1 MAAHLQLLLV
11 RLLPTILVA
20 GLVPAAPTRPLLLDS
35 SGSIGLGV
43 GQSYDQGHRQ
53 GFRQR
58 GDWEDSRWP
67 LKGYGIRDDW
77 ASTLGSKSIC
87 SEVTLLTAPG
97 VLCNI
102 EGAAPYLMAARF
114 AGYLLQG
121 GNATSGSTTEQT
133 SGEANQKRSY
143 STDEHVPWMVADY
156 VISQGASQAGV
167 GIIKQLRGEAQVDV
181 FLCMD
186 ANCNGFVDIQTIIPY
201 DESNPMSKLSPDD
214 GSWCKDAPSKCQE
227 VGAGGQKK
235 QSPRRAILF
244 SRLHIGNR
252 LAVPVA
258 IRRDMPKH
266 NYARPLSN
274 TNRDDA
280 TVHELVW
287 GESSASWDKGD
298 QVMMPVGTLV
308 RLALWGETETAML
321 SNDLAVPAKR
331 GDGFEALHYG
341 MYRVHDPWTN
351 ETFCTVIV
359 VPSSVWYD
367 EHGWNASHRDPGC
380 ANASDVEFVT
390 KHAFVYDSYFRQS
403 VFVDERVKVVG
414 RVSNSKEYI
423 PGSATQ
429 SITFGTGETDTHGLL
444 FDPDPAL
451 ISLPGPLQLNKTAL
465 GLYGYHLGLAVRPV
479 QSMTLNLPN
488 NGRYGFSSYASAN
501 CTRPACRILVVGSA
515 VRQLTDITKERFAS
529 PLNYNPTFTMYWSA
543 HKRDQIFGAKWD
555 SYRYRWTGGSVHN
568 PEYEDED
575 LNKNMATAIAAAR
588 NTTAPV
594 FGIHILPA
602 WSDANRTAYLAWL
615 QHFPENCMHLL
626 QIPRK
631 HFRFQKPTTWERGDM
646 YAGNPRWDVNII
658 VTGNAKGFEAHLP
671 YWESGYMTR
680 FLQTLQDAI
689 NQSLPDDK
697 EIQDISMYYNPPSSN
712 APPSTSHQP
721 TLLTP
726 KQLSKMGYPK
736 QTNGSESLRDDSAT
750 SQDPPAMVDASTT
763 LDDLETQLAT
773 ALPTAPPLR
782 YNWKNYAYTDGS
794 YKQTSHK
801 TSPMDAE
808 CDTPGIGAGVY
819 FPPQAANEDDERG
832 VPIVPAGDSHPQN
845 TINRAELVGI
855 LAALR
860 HGAHMIATDSLS
872 SMYQIKKMLRR
883 PQDLLNHQHCELIKE
898 IVTEIVN
905 RGLRTTLHK
914 VKGHASIIGNER
926 ADAIAK
932 AAATGDTSDYEEC
945 EKYESPSNNR
955 LTQYWPHKTQ
965 WNNRWSR
972 TNNGQRTLIDRFK
985 RVNPL
990 TDLHDSVRH
999 YCHQKSR
1006 FGMANRATCY
1016 FEAFK
1021 RIEERLD
1028 LPASNEYMTSGK
1040 IKYAERKTAL
1050 RYRYGTMWTRKMAY
1064 RCGHAPSSKCLL
1076 CGDEDGGHHT
1086 ASGCPA
1092 LKRMYINRHNKV
1104 GRLIMTRVL
1113 RGRKGAFVIQMD
1125 LGSTENCAEDGIMA
1139 HQSRNIPWELLP
1151 RGLKEA
1157 VQQAQG
1163 TTDKRPDGMLY
1174 KPKNGNNP
1182 AEYWIIEVKICR
1194 DSDPTGQQSKAD
1206 YQHQVLIDKIKDIDP
1221 TAKVWYYPLLVGV
1234 AGTIYN
1240 STTMNLQA
1248 LGIKGQALKQCI
1260 SEVHTAAVKSLHSIY
1275 TTKRKLEKPKE
1286 PQWHRRNY
1294 KKVS

>member
-1 MAAHLQLLLV
+1 
-11 RLLPTILVA
+11 
-20 GLVPAAPTRPLLLDS
+20 
-35 SGSIGLGV
+35 
-43 GQSYDQGHRQ
+43 
-53 GFRQR
+53 
-58 GDWEDSRWP
+58 
-67 LKGYGIRDDW
+67 
-77 ASTLGSKSIC
+77 
-87 SEVTLLTAPG
+87 
-97 VLCNI
+97 
-102 EGAAPYLMAARF
+102 
-114 AGYLLQG
+114 
-121 GNATSGSTTEQT
+121 
-133 SGEANQKRSY
+133 
-143 STDEHVPWMVADY
+143 
-156 VISQGASQAGV
+156 
-167 GIIKQLRGEAQVDV
+167 
-181 FLCMD
+181 
-186 ANCNGFVDIQTIIPY
+186 
-201 DESNPMSKLSPDD
+201 
-214 GSWCKDAPSKCQE
+214 
-227 VGAGGQKK
+227 
-235 QSPRRAILF
+235 
-244 SRLHIGNR
+244 
-252 LAVPVA
+252 
-258 IRRDMPKH
+258 
-266 NYARPLSN
+266 
-274 TNRDDA
+274 
-280 TVHELVW
+280 
-287 GESSASWDKGD
+287 
-298 QVMMPVGTLV
+298 
-308 RLALWGETETAML
+308 
-321 SNDLAVPAKR
+321 
-331 GDGFEALHYG
+331 
-341 MYRVHDPWTN
+341 
-351 ETFCTVIV
+351 
-359 VPSSVWYD
+359 
-367 EHGWNASHRDPGC
+367 
-380 ANASDVEFVT
+380 
-390 KHAFVYDSYFRQS
+390 
-403 VFVDERVKVVG
+403 
-414 RVSNSKEYI
+414 
-423 PGSATQ
+423 
-429 SITFGTGETDTHGLL
+429 
-444 FDPDPAL
+444 
-451 ISLPGPLQLNKTAL
+451 
-465 GLYGYHLGLAVRPV
+465 
-479 QSMTLNLPN
+479 
-488 NGRYGFSSYASAN
+488 
-501 CTRPACRILVVGSA
+501 
-515 VRQLTDITKERFAS
+515 
-529 PLNYNPTFTMYWSA
+529 
-543 HKRDQIFGAKWD
+543 
-555 SYRYRWTGGSVHN
+555 
-568 PEYEDED
+568 
-575 LNKNMATAIAAAR
+575 
-588 NTTAPV
+588 
-594 FGIHILPA
+594 
-602 WSDANRTAYLAWL
+602 
-615 QHFPENCMHLL
+615 
-626 QIPRK
+626 
-631 HFRFQKPTTWERGDM
+631 M

-763 LDDLETQLAT
+763 PDDLETQLAT

-801 TSPMDAE
+801 ASPIDAE
-808 CDTPGIGAGVY
+808 CDAPGIGAGVY

-914 VKGHASIIGNER
+914 VKGHASIIGNEK

-932 AAATGDTSDYEEC
+932 AATGDTSDYEEC

-965 WNNRWSR
+965 WDNRWSR
-972 TNNGQRTLIDRFK
+972 TNGQRTLIDRFK

-1040 IKYAERKTAL
+1040 IEYAERKIAL

-1125 LGSTENCAEDGIMA
+1125 LGSAENCAEDGIMA

-1163 TTDKRPDGMLY
+1163 TTDKRLDGMLY

-1240 STTMNLQA
+1240 NTTMNLQA

-1275 TTKRKLEKPKE
+1275 TT
-1286 PQWHRRNY
+1286 
-1294 KKVS
+1294 

>member
-1 MAAHLQLLLV
+1 
-11 RLLPTILVA
+11 
-20 GLVPAAPTRPLLLDS
+20 
-35 SGSIGLGV
+35 
-43 GQSYDQGHRQ
+43 
-53 GFRQR
+53 
-58 GDWEDSRWP
+58 
-67 LKGYGIRDDW
+67 
-77 ASTLGSKSIC
+77 
-87 SEVTLLTAPG
+87 
-97 VLCNI
+97 
-102 EGAAPYLMAARF
+102 
-114 AGYLLQG
+114 
-121 GNATSGSTTEQT
+121 
-133 SGEANQKRSY
+133 
-143 STDEHVPWMVADY
+143 
-156 VISQGASQAGV
+156 
-167 GIIKQLRGEAQVDV
+167 
-181 FLCMD
+181 
-186 ANCNGFVDIQTIIPY
+186 
-201 DESNPMSKLSPDD
+201 
-214 GSWCKDAPSKCQE
+214 
-227 VGAGGQKK
+227 
-235 QSPRRAILF
+235 
-244 SRLHIGNR
+244 
-252 LAVPVA
+252 
-258 IRRDMPKH
+258 
-266 NYARPLSN
+266 
-274 TNRDDA
+274 
-280 TVHELVW
+280 
-287 GESSASWDKGD
+287 
-298 QVMMPVGTLV
+298 
-308 RLALWGETETAML
+308 
-321 SNDLAVPAKR
+321 
-331 GDGFEALHYG
+331 
-341 MYRVHDPWTN
+341 
-351 ETFCTVIV
+351 
-359 VPSSVWYD
+359 
-367 EHGWNASHRDPGC
+367 
-380 ANASDVEFVT
+380 
-390 KHAFVYDSYFRQS
+390 
-403 VFVDERVKVVG
+403 
-414 RVSNSKEYI
+414 
-423 PGSATQ
+423 
-429 SITFGTGETDTHGLL
+429 
-444 FDPDPAL
+444 
-451 ISLPGPLQLNKTAL
+451 
-465 GLYGYHLGLAVRPV
+465 
-479 QSMTLNLPN
+479 
-488 NGRYGFSSYASAN
+488 
-501 CTRPACRILVVGSA
+501 
-515 VRQLTDITKERFAS
+515 
-529 PLNYNPTFTMYWSA
+529 
-543 HKRDQIFGAKWD
+543 
-555 SYRYRWTGGSVHN
+555 
-568 PEYEDED
+568 
-575 LNKNMATAIAAAR
+575 
-588 NTTAPV
+588 
-594 FGIHILPA
+594 
-602 WSDANRTAYLAWL
+602 
-615 QHFPENCMHLL
+615 
-626 QIPRK
+626 
-631 HFRFQKPTTWERGDM
+631 
-646 YAGNPRWDVNII
+646 
-658 VTGNAKGFEAHLP
+658 
-671 YWESGYMTR
+671 
-680 FLQTLQDAI
+680 
-689 NQSLPDDK
+689 
-697 EIQDISMYYNPPSSN
+697 
-712 APPSTSHQP
+712 
-721 TLLTP
+721 
-726 KQLSKMGYPK
+726 MGYPK
-736 QTNGSESLRDDSAT
+736 QTNGSESRRDDSAT

-782 YNWKNYAYTDGS
+782 YNWKNYVYTDGS

-801 TSPMDAE
+801 ASPIDAE
-808 CDTPGIGAGVY
+808 CDAPGIGAGVY
-819 FPPQAANEDDERG
+819 FPPQAAKEDDERG

-855 LAALR
+855 LAALS

-914 VKGHASIIGNER
+914 VKGHASIIGNEK

-955 LTQYWPHKTQ
+955 LTQYWPYKTQ
-965 WNNRWSR
+965 WNNRWS
-972 TNNGQRTLIDRFK
+972 TNGQRTLIDRFK

-1139 HQSRNIPWELLP
+1139 HQSRNIPWEFLP

-1174 KPKNGNNP
+1174 KPKIGNNP

>member
-1 MAAHLQLLLV
+1 
-11 RLLPTILVA
+11 
-20 GLVPAAPTRPLLLDS
+20 
-35 SGSIGLGV
+35 
-43 GQSYDQGHRQ
+43 
-53 GFRQR
+53 
-58 GDWEDSRWP
+58 
-67 LKGYGIRDDW
+67 
-77 ASTLGSKSIC
+77 
-87 SEVTLLTAPG
+87 
-97 VLCNI
+97 
-102 EGAAPYLMAARF
+102 
-114 AGYLLQG
+114 
-121 GNATSGSTTEQT
+121 
-133 SGEANQKRSY
+133 
-143 STDEHVPWMVADY
+143 
-156 VISQGASQAGV
+156 
-167 GIIKQLRGEAQVDV
+167 
-181 FLCMD
+181 
-186 ANCNGFVDIQTIIPY
+186 
-201 DESNPMSKLSPDD
+201 
-214 GSWCKDAPSKCQE
+214 
-227 VGAGGQKK
+227 
-235 QSPRRAILF
+235 
-244 SRLHIGNR
+244 
-252 LAVPVA
+252 
-258 IRRDMPKH
+258 
-266 NYARPLSN
+266 
-274 TNRDDA
+274 
-280 TVHELVW
+280 
-287 GESSASWDKGD
+287 
-298 QVMMPVGTLV
+298 
-308 RLALWGETETAML
+308 
-321 SNDLAVPAKR
+321 
-331 GDGFEALHYG
+331 
-341 MYRVHDPWTN
+341 
-351 ETFCTVIV
+351 
-359 VPSSVWYD
+359 
-367 EHGWNASHRDPGC
+367 
-380 ANASDVEFVT
+380 
-390 KHAFVYDSYFRQS
+390 
-403 VFVDERVKVVG
+403 
-414 RVSNSKEYI
+414 
-423 PGSATQ
+423 
-429 SITFGTGETDTHGLL
+429 
-444 FDPDPAL
+444 
-451 ISLPGPLQLNKTAL
+451 
-465 GLYGYHLGLAVRPV
+465 
-479 QSMTLNLPN
+479 
-488 NGRYGFSSYASAN
+488 
-501 CTRPACRILVVGSA
+501 
-515 VRQLTDITKERFAS
+515 
-529 PLNYNPTFTMYWSA
+529 
-543 HKRDQIFGAKWD
+543 
-555 SYRYRWTGGSVHN
+555 
-568 PEYEDED
+568 
-575 LNKNMATAIAAAR
+575 
-588 NTTAPV
+588 
-594 FGIHILPA
+594 
-602 WSDANRTAYLAWL
+602 
-615 QHFPENCMHLL
+615 
-626 QIPRK
+626 
-631 HFRFQKPTTWERGDM
+631 M

-658 VTGNAKGFEAHLP
+658 VTGNAKGFEAHLR

-763 LDDLETQLAT
+763 QDDLETQLAT

-782 YNWKNYAYTDGS
+782 YNWKNYVYTDGS

-801 TSPMDAE
+801 ASPIDAE
-808 CDTPGIGAGVY
+808 CDAPGIGAGVY

-845 TINRAELVGI
+845 TINRAEVVGI

-914 VKGHASIIGNER
+914 VKGHASIIGNEK

-955 LTQYWPHKTQ
+955 LTQYWPYKTQ
-965 WNNRWSR
+965 WNNRWSL
-972 TNNGQRTLIDRFK
+972 TNGQRTLIDRFK

-1174 KPKNGNNP
+1174 KPKIGNIP

>member
-1 MAAHLQLLLV
+1 
-11 RLLPTILVA
+11 
-20 GLVPAAPTRPLLLDS
+20 
-35 SGSIGLGV
+35 
-43 GQSYDQGHRQ
+43 
-53 GFRQR
+53 
-58 GDWEDSRWP
+58 
-67 LKGYGIRDDW
+67 
-77 ASTLGSKSIC
+77 
-87 SEVTLLTAPG
+87 
-97 VLCNI
+97 
-102 EGAAPYLMAARF
+102 
-114 AGYLLQG
+114 
-121 GNATSGSTTEQT
+121 
-133 SGEANQKRSY
+133 
-143 STDEHVPWMVADY
+143 
-156 VISQGASQAGV
+156 
-167 GIIKQLRGEAQVDV
+167 
-181 FLCMD
+181 
-186 ANCNGFVDIQTIIPY
+186 
-201 DESNPMSKLSPDD
+201 
-214 GSWCKDAPSKCQE
+214 
-227 VGAGGQKK
+227 
-235 QSPRRAILF
+235 
-244 SRLHIGNR
+244 
-252 LAVPVA
+252 
-258 IRRDMPKH
+258 
-266 NYARPLSN
+266 
-274 TNRDDA
+274 
-280 TVHELVW
+280 
-287 GESSASWDKGD
+287 
-298 QVMMPVGTLV
+298 
-308 RLALWGETETAML
+308 
-321 SNDLAVPAKR
+321 
-331 GDGFEALHYG
+331 
-341 MYRVHDPWTN
+341 
-351 ETFCTVIV
+351 
-359 VPSSVWYD
+359 
-367 EHGWNASHRDPGC
+367 
-380 ANASDVEFVT
+380 
-390 KHAFVYDSYFRQS
+390 
-403 VFVDERVKVVG
+403 
-414 RVSNSKEYI
+414 
-423 PGSATQ
+423 
-429 SITFGTGETDTHGLL
+429 
-444 FDPDPAL
+444 
-451 ISLPGPLQLNKTAL
+451 
-465 GLYGYHLGLAVRPV
+465 
-479 QSMTLNLPN
+479 
-488 NGRYGFSSYASAN
+488 
-501 CTRPACRILVVGSA
+501 
-515 VRQLTDITKERFAS
+515 
-529 PLNYNPTFTMYWSA
+529 
-543 HKRDQIFGAKWD
+543 
-555 SYRYRWTGGSVHN
+555 
-568 PEYEDED
+568 
-575 LNKNMATAIAAAR
+575 
-588 NTTAPV
+588 
-594 FGIHILPA
+594 
-602 WSDANRTAYLAWL
+602 
-615 QHFPENCMHLL
+615 
-626 QIPRK
+626 
-631 HFRFQKPTTWERGDM
+631 
-646 YAGNPRWDVNII
+646 
-658 VTGNAKGFEAHLP
+658 
-671 YWESGYMTR
+671 
-680 FLQTLQDAI
+680 
-689 NQSLPDDK
+689 
-697 EIQDISMYYNPPSSN
+697 
-712 APPSTSHQP
+712 
-721 TLLTP
+721 
-726 KQLSKMGYPK
+726 MGYPK

-782 YNWKNYAYTDGS
+782 YNWKNYVYTDGS

-801 TSPMDAE
+801 ASPIDAE
-808 CDTPGIGAGVY
+808 CDAPGIGAGVY

-914 VKGHASIIGNER
+914 VKGHASIIGNEK

-955 LTQYWPHKTQ
+955 LTQYWPYKTQ
-965 WNNRWSR
+965 WNNRWSL
-972 TNNGQRTLIDRFK
+972 TNGQRTLIDRFK

-1174 KPKNGNNP
+1174 KPKIGNNP
-1182 AEYWIIEVKICR
+1182 AEYWIIEVKIGR

>member
-1 MAAHLQLLLV
+1 
-11 RLLPTILVA
+11 
-20 GLVPAAPTRPLLLDS
+20 
-35 SGSIGLGV
+35 
-43 GQSYDQGHRQ
+43 
-53 GFRQR
+53 
-58 GDWEDSRWP
+58 
-67 LKGYGIRDDW
+67 
-77 ASTLGSKSIC
+77 
-87 SEVTLLTAPG
+87 
-97 VLCNI
+97 
-102 EGAAPYLMAARF
+102 
-114 AGYLLQG
+114 
-121 GNATSGSTTEQT
+121 
-133 SGEANQKRSY
+133 
-143 STDEHVPWMVADY
+143 
-156 VISQGASQAGV
+156 
-167 GIIKQLRGEAQVDV
+167 
-181 FLCMD
+181 
-186 ANCNGFVDIQTIIPY
+186 
-201 DESNPMSKLSPDD
+201 
-214 GSWCKDAPSKCQE
+214 
-227 VGAGGQKK
+227 
-235 QSPRRAILF
+235 
-244 SRLHIGNR
+244 
-252 LAVPVA
+252 
-258 IRRDMPKH
+258 
-266 NYARPLSN
+266 
-274 TNRDDA
+274 
-280 TVHELVW
+280 
-287 GESSASWDKGD
+287 
-298 QVMMPVGTLV
+298 
-308 RLALWGETETAML
+308 
-321 SNDLAVPAKR
+321 
-331 GDGFEALHYG
+331 
-341 MYRVHDPWTN
+341 
-351 ETFCTVIV
+351 
-359 VPSSVWYD
+359 
-367 EHGWNASHRDPGC
+367 
-380 ANASDVEFVT
+380 
-390 KHAFVYDSYFRQS
+390 
-403 VFVDERVKVVG
+403 
-414 RVSNSKEYI
+414 
-423 PGSATQ
+423 
-429 SITFGTGETDTHGLL
+429 
-444 FDPDPAL
+444 
-451 ISLPGPLQLNKTAL
+451 
-465 GLYGYHLGLAVRPV
+465 
-479 QSMTLNLPN
+479 
-488 NGRYGFSSYASAN
+488 
-501 CTRPACRILVVGSA
+501 
-515 VRQLTDITKERFAS
+515 
-529 PLNYNPTFTMYWSA
+529 
-543 HKRDQIFGAKWD
+543 
-555 SYRYRWTGGSVHN
+555 
-568 PEYEDED
+568 
-575 LNKNMATAIAAAR
+575 
-588 NTTAPV
+588 
-594 FGIHILPA
+594 
-602 WSDANRTAYLAWL
+602 
-615 QHFPENCMHLL
+615 
-626 QIPRK
+626 
-631 HFRFQKPTTWERGDM
+631 
-646 YAGNPRWDVNII
+646 
-658 VTGNAKGFEAHLP
+658 
-671 YWESGYMTR
+671 
-680 FLQTLQDAI
+680 
-689 NQSLPDDK
+689 
-697 EIQDISMYYNPPSSN
+697 
-712 APPSTSHQP
+712 
-721 TLLTP
+721 
-726 KQLSKMGYPK
+726 
-736 QTNGSESLRDDSAT
+736 
-750 SQDPPAMVDASTT
+750 MVDASTT

-801 TSPMDAE
+801 ASPIDAE
-808 CDTPGIGAGVY
+808 CDAPGIGAGVY

-872 SMYQIKKMLRR
+872 SMHQIKKMLRC

-914 VKGHASIIGNER
+914 VKGHASIIGNEK

-972 TNNGQRTLIDRFK
+972 TNGQRTLIDRFK

-1028 LPASNEYMTSGK
+1028 LPASTEYMTSGK

-1139 HQSRNIPWELLP
+1139 HQSRNIQWELLP

-1182 AEYWIIEVKICR
+1182 AEYWIIEVKLCR

-1240 STTMNLQA
+1240 SITMNHQA

>member
-1 MAAHLQLLLV
+1 
-11 RLLPTILVA
+11 
-20 GLVPAAPTRPLLLDS
+20 
-35 SGSIGLGV
+35 
-43 GQSYDQGHRQ
+43 
-53 GFRQR
+53 
-58 GDWEDSRWP
+58 
-67 LKGYGIRDDW
+67 
-77 ASTLGSKSIC
+77 
-87 SEVTLLTAPG
+87 
-97 VLCNI
+97 
-102 EGAAPYLMAARF
+102 
-114 AGYLLQG
+114 
-121 GNATSGSTTEQT
+121 
-133 SGEANQKRSY
+133 
-143 STDEHVPWMVADY
+143 
-156 VISQGASQAGV
+156 
-167 GIIKQLRGEAQVDV
+167 
-181 FLCMD
+181 
-186 ANCNGFVDIQTIIPY
+186 
-201 DESNPMSKLSPDD
+201 
-214 GSWCKDAPSKCQE
+214 
-227 VGAGGQKK
+227 
-235 QSPRRAILF
+235 
-244 SRLHIGNR
+244 
-252 LAVPVA
+252 
-258 IRRDMPKH
+258 
-266 NYARPLSN
+266 
-274 TNRDDA
+274 
-280 TVHELVW
+280 
-287 GESSASWDKGD
+287 
-298 QVMMPVGTLV
+298 
-308 RLALWGETETAML
+308 
-321 SNDLAVPAKR
+321 
-331 GDGFEALHYG
+331 
-341 MYRVHDPWTN
+341 
-351 ETFCTVIV
+351 
-359 VPSSVWYD
+359 
-367 EHGWNASHRDPGC
+367 
-380 ANASDVEFVT
+380 
-390 KHAFVYDSYFRQS
+390 
-403 VFVDERVKVVG
+403 
-414 RVSNSKEYI
+414 
-423 PGSATQ
+423 
-429 SITFGTGETDTHGLL
+429 
-444 FDPDPAL
+444 
-451 ISLPGPLQLNKTAL
+451 
-465 GLYGYHLGLAVRPV
+465 
-479 QSMTLNLPN
+479 
-488 NGRYGFSSYASAN
+488 
-501 CTRPACRILVVGSA
+501 
-515 VRQLTDITKERFAS
+515 
-529 PLNYNPTFTMYWSA
+529 
-543 HKRDQIFGAKWD
+543 
-555 SYRYRWTGGSVHN
+555 
-568 PEYEDED
+568 
-575 LNKNMATAIAAAR
+575 
-588 NTTAPV
+588 
-594 FGIHILPA
+594 
-602 WSDANRTAYLAWL
+602 
-615 QHFPENCMHLL
+615 
-626 QIPRK
+626 
-631 HFRFQKPTTWERGDM
+631 
-646 YAGNPRWDVNII
+646 
-658 VTGNAKGFEAHLP
+658 
-671 YWESGYMTR
+671 
-680 FLQTLQDAI
+680 
-689 NQSLPDDK
+689 
-697 EIQDISMYYNPPSSN
+697 
-712 APPSTSHQP
+712 
-721 TLLTP
+721 
-726 KQLSKMGYPK
+726 MGYPK

-773 ALPTAPPLR
+773 ALPTASPLR
-782 YNWKNYAYTDGS
+782 YNWKNYVYTDGS

-801 TSPMDAE
+801 ASPIDAD
-808 CDTPGIGAGVY
+808 CDAPGIGAGVY

-860 HGAHMIATDSLS
+860 NGAHMIATDSLS

-914 VKGHASIIGNER
+914 VKGHASIIGNEQ

-955 LTQYWPHKTQ
+955 LTQYWPYKTQ

-972 TNNGQRTLIDRFK
+972 TNGQRTLIDRFK

-1028 LPASNEYMTSGK
+1028 LPASNEYMTSGN

-1139 HQSRNIPWELLP
+1139 HQTRNIPWELLP

-1174 KPKNGNNP
+1174 KPKNGINP

>member
-1 MAAHLQLLLV
+1 
-11 RLLPTILVA
+11 
-20 GLVPAAPTRPLLLDS
+20 
-35 SGSIGLGV
+35 
-43 GQSYDQGHRQ
+43 
-53 GFRQR
+53 
-58 GDWEDSRWP
+58 
-67 LKGYGIRDDW
+67 
-77 ASTLGSKSIC
+77 
-87 SEVTLLTAPG
+87 
-97 VLCNI
+97 
-102 EGAAPYLMAARF
+102 
-114 AGYLLQG
+114 
-121 GNATSGSTTEQT
+121 
-133 SGEANQKRSY
+133 
-143 STDEHVPWMVADY
+143 
-156 VISQGASQAGV
+156 
-167 GIIKQLRGEAQVDV
+167 
-181 FLCMD
+181 
-186 ANCNGFVDIQTIIPY
+186 
-201 DESNPMSKLSPDD
+201 
-214 GSWCKDAPSKCQE
+214 
-227 VGAGGQKK
+227 
-235 QSPRRAILF
+235 
-244 SRLHIGNR
+244 
-252 LAVPVA
+252 
-258 IRRDMPKH
+258 
-266 NYARPLSN
+266 
-274 TNRDDA
+274 
-280 TVHELVW
+280 
-287 GESSASWDKGD
+287 
-298 QVMMPVGTLV
+298 
-308 RLALWGETETAML
+308 
-321 SNDLAVPAKR
+321 
-331 GDGFEALHYG
+331 
-341 MYRVHDPWTN
+341 
-351 ETFCTVIV
+351 
-359 VPSSVWYD
+359 
-367 EHGWNASHRDPGC
+367 
-380 ANASDVEFVT
+380 
-390 KHAFVYDSYFRQS
+390 
-403 VFVDERVKVVG
+403 
-414 RVSNSKEYI
+414 
-423 PGSATQ
+423 
-429 SITFGTGETDTHGLL
+429 
-444 FDPDPAL
+444 
-451 ISLPGPLQLNKTAL
+451 
-465 GLYGYHLGLAVRPV
+465 
-479 QSMTLNLPN
+479 
-488 NGRYGFSSYASAN
+488 
-501 CTRPACRILVVGSA
+501 
-515 VRQLTDITKERFAS
+515 
-529 PLNYNPTFTMYWSA
+529 
-543 HKRDQIFGAKWD
+543 
-555 SYRYRWTGGSVHN
+555 
-568 PEYEDED
+568 
-575 LNKNMATAIAAAR
+575 
-588 NTTAPV
+588 
-594 FGIHILPA
+594 
-602 WSDANRTAYLAWL
+602 
-615 QHFPENCMHLL
+615 
-626 QIPRK
+626 
-631 HFRFQKPTTWERGDM
+631 
-646 YAGNPRWDVNII
+646 
-658 VTGNAKGFEAHLP
+658 
-671 YWESGYMTR
+671 
-680 FLQTLQDAI
+680 
-689 NQSLPDDK
+689 
-697 EIQDISMYYNPPSSN
+697 
-712 APPSTSHQP
+712 
-721 TLLTP
+721 
-726 KQLSKMGYPK
+726 MGYPK
-736 QTNGSESLRDDSAT
+736 QTNGSEPLRDDSAT

-782 YNWKNYAYTDGS
+782 YNWKNYVYTVGS

-801 TSPMDAE
+801 ASPIDAE
-808 CDTPGIGAGVY
+808 CDAPGIGAGVY

-914 VKGHASIIGNER
+914 VKGHASIIGNEK

-932 AAATGDTSDYEEC
+932 AAATADTSDYEEC

-972 TNNGQRTLIDRFK
+972 TNGQRTLIDRFK

-1028 LPASNEYMTSGK
+1028 LPASNEYMTLGK

-1260 SEVHTAAVKSLHSIY
+1260 SEVHNKQ
-1275 TTKRKLEKPKE
+1275 TKI
-1286 PQWHRRNY
+1286 
-1294 KKVS
+1294 

>member
-1 MAAHLQLLLV
+1 MTVPDARLDHAGISLIVTISVNVTVLALAAIVIYHVQRMKYRSDEYSDDVMLAAAERRRQQHAMKGGFWGAMHAKHGGPKPNAMGGTTEPKGHLV
-11 RLLPTILVA
+11 GLPKTIIQGGGGAGSSGVEMTGRVGRGSVGVAAATAKALGGGAAAGRA
-20 GLVPAAPTRPLLLDS
+20 GLGAVSTPYYSAWSSEMNLGRLSTAFDSTSADAPLL
-35 SGSIGLGV
+35 G
-43 GQSYDQGHRQ
+43 
-53 GFRQR
+53 
-58 GDWEDSRWP
+58 
-67 LKGYGIRDDW
+67 
-77 ASTLGSKSIC
+77 
-87 SEVTLLTAPG
+87 
-97 VLCNI
+97 
-102 EGAAPYLMAARF
+102 
-114 AGYLLQG
+114 AGY
-121 GNATSGSTTEQT
+121 ASS
-133 SGEANQKRSY
+133 S
-143 STDEHVPWMVADY
+143 EH
-156 VISQGASQAGV
+156 
-167 GIIKQLRGEAQVDV
+167 K
-181 FLCMD
+181 
-186 ANCNGFVDIQTIIPY
+186 
-201 DESNPMSKLSPDD
+201 
-214 GSWCKDAPSKCQE
+214 
-227 VGAGGQKK
+227 
-235 QSPRRAILF
+235 
-244 SRLHIGNR
+244 
-252 LAVPVA
+252 
-258 IRRDMPKH
+258 
-266 NYARPLSN
+266 
-274 TNRDDA
+274 
-280 TVHELVW
+280 
-287 GESSASWDKGD
+287 
-298 QVMMPVGTLV
+298 
-308 RLALWGETETAML
+308 
-321 SNDLAVPAKR
+321 
-331 GDGFEALHYG
+331 
-341 MYRVHDPWTN
+341 
-351 ETFCTVIV
+351 
-359 VPSSVWYD
+359 SSVAEAPAD
-367 EHGWNASHRDPGC
+367 
-380 ANASDVEFVT
+380 
-390 KHAFVYDSYFRQS
+390 
-403 VFVDERVKVVG
+403 
-414 RVSNSKEYI
+414 
-423 PGSATQ
+423 
-429 SITFGTGETDTHGLL
+429 TDTHGDQTSNLGGQK
-444 FDPDPAL
+444 D
-451 ISLPGPLQLNKTAL
+451 QTADDRGL
-465 GLYGYHLGLAVRPV
+465 GGRFWRRVEDSAIEPTAAAAAAAASGQ
-479 QSMTLNLPN
+479 QS
-488 NGRYGFSSYASAN
+488 GGAAGHVAESAN
-501 CTRPACRILVVGSA
+501 CFSSTAPNNSPFAVSEPAVLQLPQQQLEEGGQRHEEIEVNEGLAPYTSRMGMEPLSNPETSFGALTELPSSEYESPRGVATPPEVYEA
-515 VRQLTDITKERFAS
+515 LRQLTDITKERFAS

-794 YKQTSHK
+794 YKQTNHK

-808 CDTPGIGAGVY
+808 CDAPGIGAGVY

-1028 LPASNEYMTSGK
+1028 LPASNEYMTPSSGK

-1248 LGIKGQALKQCI
+1248 LPLGQALKQCI

-1275 TTKRKLEKPKE
+1275 TTKRKLEKPKK

>member
-1 MAAHLQLLLV
+1 
-11 RLLPTILVA
+11 
-20 GLVPAAPTRPLLLDS
+20 
-35 SGSIGLGV
+35 
-43 GQSYDQGHRQ
+43 
-53 GFRQR
+53 
-58 GDWEDSRWP
+58 
-67 LKGYGIRDDW
+67 
-77 ASTLGSKSIC
+77 
-87 SEVTLLTAPG
+87 
-97 VLCNI
+97 
-102 EGAAPYLMAARF
+102 
-114 AGYLLQG
+114 
-121 GNATSGSTTEQT
+121 
-133 SGEANQKRSY
+133 
-143 STDEHVPWMVADY
+143 
-156 VISQGASQAGV
+156 
-167 GIIKQLRGEAQVDV
+167 
-181 FLCMD
+181 
-186 ANCNGFVDIQTIIPY
+186 
-201 DESNPMSKLSPDD
+201 
-214 GSWCKDAPSKCQE
+214 
-227 VGAGGQKK
+227 
-235 QSPRRAILF
+235 
-244 SRLHIGNR
+244 
-252 LAVPVA
+252 
-258 IRRDMPKH
+258 
-266 NYARPLSN
+266 
-274 TNRDDA
+274 
-280 TVHELVW
+280 
-287 GESSASWDKGD
+287 
-298 QVMMPVGTLV
+298 
-308 RLALWGETETAML
+308 
-321 SNDLAVPAKR
+321 
-331 GDGFEALHYG
+331 
-341 MYRVHDPWTN
+341 
-351 ETFCTVIV
+351 
-359 VPSSVWYD
+359 
-367 EHGWNASHRDPGC
+367 
-380 ANASDVEFVT
+380 
-390 KHAFVYDSYFRQS
+390 
-403 VFVDERVKVVG
+403 
-414 RVSNSKEYI
+414 
-423 PGSATQ
+423 
-429 SITFGTGETDTHGLL
+429 
-444 FDPDPAL
+444 
-451 ISLPGPLQLNKTAL
+451 
-465 GLYGYHLGLAVRPV
+465 
-479 QSMTLNLPN
+479 
-488 NGRYGFSSYASAN
+488 
-501 CTRPACRILVVGSA
+501 
-515 VRQLTDITKERFAS
+515 
-529 PLNYNPTFTMYWSA
+529 
-543 HKRDQIFGAKWD
+543 
-555 SYRYRWTGGSVHN
+555 
-568 PEYEDED
+568 
-575 LNKNMATAIAAAR
+575 
-588 NTTAPV
+588 
-594 FGIHILPA
+594 
-602 WSDANRTAYLAWL
+602 
-615 QHFPENCMHLL
+615 
-626 QIPRK
+626 
-631 HFRFQKPTTWERGDM
+631 
-646 YAGNPRWDVNII
+646 
-658 VTGNAKGFEAHLP
+658 
-671 YWESGYMTR
+671 MTR

-782 YNWKNYAYTDGS
+782 YNWKNYVYTDGS

-801 TSPMDAE
+801 ASPIDAD
-808 CDTPGIGAGVY
+808 CDAPGIGAGVY

-914 VKGHASIIGNER
+914 VKGHASIIGNEK

-945 EKYESPSNNR
+945 EKYECPSNNR
-955 LTQYWPHKTQ
+955 LTQYWPYKTQ

-972 TNNGQRTLIDRFK
+972 TNGQRTLIDRFK

-1028 LPASNEYMTSGK
+1028 LPASNEYMPSGK

-1206 YQHQVLIDKIKDIDP
+1206 NQHQVLIDKIKDIDP

>member
-1 MAAHLQLLLV
+1 M
-11 RLLPTILVA
+11 
-20 GLVPAAPTRPLLLDS
+20 
-35 SGSIGLGV
+35 
-43 GQSYDQGHRQ
+43 
-53 GFRQR
+53 
-58 GDWEDSRWP
+58 
-67 LKGYGIRDDW
+67 GI
-77 ASTLGSKSIC
+77 
-87 SEVTLLTAPG
+87 
-97 VLCNI
+97 
-102 EGAAPYLMAARF
+102 
-114 AGYLLQG
+114 
-121 GNATSGSTTEQT
+121 
-133 SGEANQKRSY
+133 
-143 STDEHVPWMVADY
+143 ADC
-156 VISQGASQAGV
+156 
-167 GIIKQLRGEAQVDV
+167 E
-181 FLCMD
+181 
-186 ANCNGFVDIQTIIPY
+186 
-201 DESNPMSKLSPDD
+201 
-214 GSWCKDAPSKCQE
+214 
-227 VGAGGQKK
+227 
-235 QSPRRAILF
+235 
-244 SRLHIGNR
+244 
-252 LAVPVA
+252 
-258 IRRDMPKH
+258 
-266 NYARPLSN
+266 
-274 TNRDDA
+274 
-280 TVHELVW
+280 
-287 GESSASWDKGD
+287 
-298 QVMMPVGTLV
+298 
-308 RLALWGETETAML
+308 
-321 SNDLAVPAKR
+321 
-331 GDGFEALHYG
+331 
-341 MYRVHDPWTN
+341 
-351 ETFCTVIV
+351 
-359 VPSSVWYD
+359 
-367 EHGWNASHRDPGC
+367 
-380 ANASDVEFVT
+380 
-390 KHAFVYDSYFRQS
+390 
-403 VFVDERVKVVG
+403 
-414 RVSNSKEYI
+414 
-423 PGSATQ
+423 
-429 SITFGTGETDTHGLL
+429 
-444 FDPDPAL
+444 
-451 ISLPGPLQLNKTAL
+451 
-465 GLYGYHLGLAVRPV
+465 
-479 QSMTLNLPN
+479 
-488 NGRYGFSSYASAN
+488 
-501 CTRPACRILVVGSA
+501 
-515 VRQLTDITKERFAS
+515 
-529 PLNYNPTFTMYWSA
+529 
-543 HKRDQIFGAKWD
+543 
-555 SYRYRWTGGSVHN
+555 
-568 PEYEDED
+568 
-575 LNKNMATAIAAAR
+575 
-588 NTTAPV
+588 
-594 FGIHILPA
+594 
-602 WSDANRTAYLAWL
+602 
-615 QHFPENCMHLL
+615 
-626 QIPRK
+626 
-631 HFRFQKPTTWERGDM
+631 
-646 YAGNPRWDVNII
+646 
-658 VTGNAKGFEAHLP
+658 
-671 YWESGYMTR
+671 WESQTATR

-801 TSPMDAE
+801 ASPIDAE
-808 CDTPGIGAGVY
+808 CDAPGIGAGVY

-914 VKGHASIIGNER
+914 VKGHASIIGNEK

-972 TNNGQRTLIDRFK
+972 TNGQRTLIDRFK